1 MLKIVLFKT
10 FSITM
15 SLIKNITASGTSFTD
30 LSSEKRNITLTNY
43 ISLVCAFAMVV
54 LLIGRSLFAHVNFS
68 IAITLLQG
76 SFLFLV
82 PIILNRFGY
91 INASRLALC
100 WLPSLYQLY
109 ATVRTMSE
117 TLAFESSAY
126 VGLRFFIL
134 AFSCFPFLVFDLRKK
149 ALFFIGLMGPLLCL
163 LFFDSVLNLYGFGY
177 HQVGLADSSYEFN
190 NIRVLVSVIII
201 GSSSF
206 FLKSVVETGDA
217 TNEALVNELN
227 RKNKVIQKRSE
238 SLLRASEQKYYSLFD
253 QANDAILITSF
264 KGAFTEV
271 NASFCRL
278 LGYSRQELLQMNIS
292 DVVDAEQLKAKPI
305 FFDRLADGEHIITE
319 RKMVHKD
326 GSTIDVE
333 ANVKKL
339 DENGVMAIVRN
350 VTELRK
356 IQREVQLSEAK
367 FRGAFEYSA
376 IGMALLSLTGRY
388 LRVNKELCNIVG
400 YSEQQLLALTFREL
414 THPDDLSAD
423 LELLNKLMQGKIE
436 TYRLEKRYLHKNGGI
451 VWVSLN
457 VSLVKDSKNQPL
469 YLVSQAENITEN
481 KIAHDQLML
490 SQANLNA
497 TINNTEIMIWSVDR
511 EMNIITF
518 NKPFF
523 NYVKQH
529 YNVEVKPGSRV
540 LSEYDDRSKDEIAEK
555 WAQYY
560 HRALAGEIVTY
571 EQTRFGIDFH
581 YSLSP
586 IIEDSKV
593 IGVSIFADNVTE
605 QNLYEAELAEANKKI
620 GELKLMALRSVM
632 SPHFI
637 FNVLNSIQFFIAKN
651 DRLNAINYL
660 STFSK
665 LIRSILTQSVNNK
678 IKLADEIDML
688 KNYVQLEMTRFENKF
703 DFKLEVNPDVDIDA
717 IEIPSLLIQPYVENA
732 ILHGLYNKHEKG
744 TLSIRIA
751 EEGNFVVF
759 EIEDDGVGRK
769 AALELRKKNFPAHK
783 SMGIKL
789 TEERLRLIN
798 LHNSTGF
805 EIEDLADD
813 HGPLGTRVRIKIKC

>member
-1 MLKIVLFKT
+1 MLKIDLFKT
-10 FSITM
+10 FSIIM

-30 LSSEKRNITLTNY
+30 LNSEKRNITLTNY
-43 ISLVCAFAMVV
+43 ISLVAAFAMVV
-54 LLIGRSLFAHVNFS
+54 LLIGRSLFAHVNFA
-68 IAITLLQG
+68 IAVTLLQG
-76 SFLFLV
+76 GFLFLV

-91 INASRLALC
+91 IHVSRLALC
-100 WLPSLYQLY
+100 WLPSIYQLY

-117 TLAFESSAY
+117 VSEFESSTY

-149 ALFFIGLMGPLLCL
+149 ALFFIGLMGPLSCL
-163 LFFDSVLNLYGFGY
+163 LFFDSFLNLYGFGY
-177 HQVGLADSSYEFN
+177 HQVGLTDLSYEFN

-206 FLKSVVETGDA
+206 FLKSVVQMGDA

-238 SLLRASEQKYYSLFD
+238 NLLRASEERYYSLFD
-253 QANDAILITSF
+253 QANDAILLTNF
-264 KGAFTEV
+264 KGAFTDV

-278 LGYSRQELLQMNIS
+278 LGYSRQELLQMNIVN
-292 DVVDAEQLKAKPI
+292 VVDAEQLKAKPI
-305 FFDRLADGEHIITE
+305 LFDRLADGEHIITE
-319 RKMVHKD
+319 RRMVHKD
-326 GSTIDVE
+326 GSIVEVE

-339 DENGVMAIVRN
+339 DENGIMAIVRN

-436 TYRLEKRYLHKNGGI
+436 TYRLDKRYLHKNGGI

-469 YLVSQAENITEN
+469 YLVSQAENITED

-511 EMNIITF
+511 DLNVITF

-523 NYVKQH
+523 NHIKKH
-529 YNVEVKPGSRV
+529 YNVEVQPGSRV
-540 LSEYDDRSKDEIAEK
+540 LSQYDHDEKSIISEK
-555 WAQYY
+555 WVQYY
-560 HRALAGEIVTY
+560 SRALAGEIVTF
-571 EQTRFGIDFH
+571 EETRFEIDFH

-593 IGVSIFADNVTE
+593 IGVSIFADNVTD

-688 KNYVQLEMTRFENKF
+688 SNYVQLEMTRFENKF
-703 DFKLEVNPDVDIDA
+703 DFKLELNPDVDIDS

-744 TLSIRIA
+744 TLSIRI
-751 EEGNFVVF
+751 EEQDDCVVF

-769 AALELRKKNFPAHK
+769 AALELRKKNFPTHK

-789 TEERLRLIN
+789 TEERLKLIN
-798 LHNSTGF
+798 LHNNTGF